1 MLLEKVASCPR
12 KKVVR
17 NDFILKFLEI
27 LRISTDIYI
36 YGAEKQQT
44 GEFNELW
51 EINAGKPRVVLLP

>member
-27 LRISTDIYI
+27 LRISTDIY
-36 YGAEKQQT
+36 GAEKQQT

-51 EINAGKPRVVLLP
+51 EINAGKPRMVLLP

>member
-27 LRISTDIYI
+27 LRISTDID
-36 YGAEKQQT
+36 GAEKQQT

-51 EINAGKPRVVLLP
+51 EINAGKPGMVLLP